1 MKKLWFIALLIVGAL
16 ATAPFT
22 RADSFT
28 FVIDGTDFASQL
40 TFTASQIAGQPAGVD
55 LISAVT
61 GWFTDPD
68 TGTVNLSVTP
78 ATVVPTG
85 VTAPNS
91 VTQGF
96 GGDSFIFD
104 NVLYTNSTGAEILDW
119 DGLMIDVGG
128 SYYLNLFSDGTTF
141 DFADDG
147 AYYSDN
153 PITISDPSDPG
164 NVIPAPGG
172 LITPEPSSLA
182 LLGTGLLIAAL
193 GIARGARRR
202 PSRAPER
209 SRAA

>member
-1 MKKLWFIALLIVGAL
+1 
-16 ATAPFT
+16 
-22 RADSFT
+22 
-28 FVIDGTDFASQL
+28 
-40 TFTASQIAGQPAGVD
+40 
-55 LISAVT
+55 
-61 GWFTDPD
+61 
-68 TGTVNLSVTP
+68 
-78 ATVVPTG
+78 VVPTG

-104 NVLYTNSTGAEILDW
+104 NVLYTNSTGAGILDW

-202 PSRAPER
+202 PSRAPEG